1 MSSGI
6 TGADLFR
13 LLGSF
18 VLVLALMA
26 SLLWALRRLQGK
38 MAGHHSGRKLQLL
51 EVLSVGTRQ
60 KVALIRVGDR
70 EVLIGISPTQIC
82 ALTGEMASKSNFSPD
97 SLAAPASTPTEASNV
112 A

>member
-1 MSSGI
+1 MSPGFNG
-6 TGADLFR
+6 TDLFR

-18 VLVLALMA
+18 VLVLALLA
-26 SLLWALRRLQGK
+26 ALLWALRRLQTK
-38 MAGHHSGRKLQLL
+38 IISQNAGRKLQLL

-60 KVALIRVGDR
+60 KVALVRVGDR

-82 ALTGEMASKSNFSPD
+82 ALTGEMATKSNI
-97 SLAAPASTPTEASNV
+97 STDTLVMPESNRTEAQHV